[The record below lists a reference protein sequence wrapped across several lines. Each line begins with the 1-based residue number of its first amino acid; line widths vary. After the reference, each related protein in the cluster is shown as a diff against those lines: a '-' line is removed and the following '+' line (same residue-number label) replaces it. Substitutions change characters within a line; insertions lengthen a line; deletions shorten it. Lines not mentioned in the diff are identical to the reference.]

1 MELGMQEMTFG
12 WPTEMIVKA
21 ARRGAGI
28 VERPVKYY
36 PRLAGKSKVSG
47 TIKGSILA
55 AYMILR
61 TTFKY
66 AWGKRNPQP

>member
-1 MELGMQEMTFG
+1 MQEMTFG

-21 ARRGAGI
+21 ARMDAGI

-36 PRLAGKSKVSG
+36 SRIAGRSKVSG

-61 TTFKY
+61 TTFRY
-66 AWGKRNPQP
+66 AWSQNP